1 MNRWYIITTIG
12 AKSGH
17 LTLGI
22 GTASAATICLI
33 PEEFEHQKKS
43 KSQKTNEQKKR
54 KDIQMTVKSLLHDK
68 YKDFMEQQDI
78 PTELI
83 TSLLDK
89 EYKDNH
95 DIDNDNNDNDNDI
108 DQENEEEKAERINFM
123 NGHISTDKIPNAAKK
138 SNRYLNDSGVDFKE
152 YVDVLDATMIKRAA
166 EGKFYGVAVIGEGLV
181 DLLKQRDL
189 DKYFNGRKDKGHE
202 LLGLTLKEELEK
214 RWSTRKNSINMR
226 TKFVGFEL
234 RSADPNAH
242 DMILS
247 RELGF
252 SAVLVCQMKQ
262 VNATIVTMKGGELV
276 SIPLSEI
283 VDPDT
288 NEGTTKKVDTSSL
301 SYKVSQTYMIRLHR
315 SDLSNKKNTRKYAD
329 MAGMDVNTFIKTYS
343 YIAASN

>member
-43 KSQKTNEQKKR
+43 KFQKSSEEKKR
-54 KDIQMTVKSLLHDK
+54 KDIQMTVKSLLHDN
-68 YKDFMEQQDI
+68 YKDFMDQQDI

-89 EYKDNH
+89 EYKDQDGDDNTNKNR
-95 DIDNDNNDNDNDI
+95 DRDRDND
-108 DQENEEEKAERINFM
+108 DQENDEEKAEKISFM
-123 NGHISTDKIPNAAKK
+123 NGHHSTANAAKK

-152 YVDVLDATMIKRAA
+152 YVDILDATMIKRAA
-166 EGKFYGVAVIGEGLV
+166 EGKFYGVAVVGEGLV
-181 DLLKQRDL
+181 DLLKQREL
-189 DKYFNGRKDKGHE
+189 DRYFNGRKDKGHE
-202 LLGLTLKEELEK
+202 MLGLTLKDELEK
-214 RWSTRKNSINMR
+214 RWSTRKSSINMR